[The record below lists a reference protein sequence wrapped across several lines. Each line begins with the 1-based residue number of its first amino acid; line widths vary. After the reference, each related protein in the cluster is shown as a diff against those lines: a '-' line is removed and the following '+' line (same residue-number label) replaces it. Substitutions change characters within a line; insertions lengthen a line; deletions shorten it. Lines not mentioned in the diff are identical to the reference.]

1 MEFFERFRLTKRTCL
16 ILLDYIKDNVQP
28 RTNRGGSVNAKCQLL
43 LTLRF
48 YATGS
53 MLRSAGDF
61 AGVSIASAC
70 RIVRRVSE
78 SIAALQTTYIK
89 MPNRNEELEMVAAEF
104 YRIARF
110 PRVIG
115 AIDCTLIR
123 MDKPG
128 GEDSEIYRTRKHFF
142 GINVQTV
149 SDSSLRI
156 RDIVARWPGSTHDE
170 TIFNNSNLKRRFE
183 AGYFRNYLLVGDA
196 GYHLRPYLM
205 TKLQNINTPA
215 ENLYNESIIRTRNVV
230 ERQYGVWK
238 RRFPVLKL
246 GMRLNVNTIMAV
258 IVATAVLHNMAI
270 EENEDIPA
278 DWMANSSHEDDEVS
292 NQNVGTQEN
301 QSGQFVRELLIN
313 EHFSNL

>member
-1 MEFFERFRLTKRTCL
+1 
-16 ILLDYIKDNVQP
+16 
-28 RTNRGGSVNAKCQLL
+28 
-43 LTLRF
+43 
-48 YATGS
+48 

-215 ENLYNESIIRTRNVV
+215 ENLYNESII
-230 ERQYGVWK
+230 
-238 RRFPVLKL
+238 
-246 GMRLNVNTIMAV
+246 
-258 IVATAVLHNMAI
+258 LHNMAI

>member
-1 MEFFERFRLTKRTCL
+1 
-16 ILLDYIKDNVQP
+16 
-28 RTNRGGSVNAKCQLL
+28 
-43 LTLRF
+43 
-48 YATGS
+48 

-123 MDKPG
+123 MDKP
-128 GEDSEIYRTRKHFF
+128 
-142 GINVQTV
+142 V
-149 SDSSLRI
+149 
-156 RDIVARWPGSTHDE
+156 
-170 TIFNNSNLKRRFE
+170 
-183 AGYFRNYLLVGDA
+183 
-196 GYHLRPYLM
+196 
-205 TKLQNINTPA
+205 
-215 ENLYNESIIRTRNVV
+215 IRTRNVV

>member
-16 ILLDYIKDNVQP
+16 ILLDYIKDNLQP

-89 MPNRNEELEMVAAEF
+89 MPNRNE
-104 YRIARF
+104 
-110 PRVIG
+110 
-115 AIDCTLIR
+115 
-123 MDKPG
+123 
-128 GEDSEIYRTRKHFF
+128 TRKYFF

-183 AGYFRNYLLVGDA
+183 AGYFRNYLLVEDA

-230 ERQYGVWK
+230 EGQYGVWK